1 MNILIKIYFERF
13 NNSIRRFVLDESL
26 VEFRNRDEKEDRV
39 YRALKALEP
48 LLSLRSLA
56 AHVDKCKRYFFNC
69 DFSF

>member
-1 MNILIKIYFERF
+1 MNIIIKIYFERF

-26 VEFRNRDEKEDRV
+26 VEFRNRDEKEHRV

-69 DFSF
+69 DFCF